1 MTANAL
7 RFYVANIAVPLLFAL
22 AVFAVF
28 DLTTIDVWISKW
40 LYDPASHTFLMQNDR
55 LFENITHRWARI
67 VPNWTGE
74 AALIGMLLS
83 FIAPLLTR
91 IDHQRLN
98 TLLHSTRL
106 ARLLT
111 FCREHRRDF
120 IYVVVSFA
128 LTTMFIHYFKSHTN
142 VYCPIETTLY
152 GGAHPKTDWFS
163 NFQLIHEA
171 GKGRCWPGG
180 HASGGFTL
188 LALYFV
194 ALRYRWRH
202 AKALLV
208 CTLLLGMV
216 YGSTRV
222 LQGWHFMSHTFWA
235 GIIVWFCALLTA
247 LLFYGRAGLQSSA
260 ITDADRQTI
269 SAPPAMR
276 ATGSP
281 TSSARP
287 ER

>member
-1 MTANAL
+1 MTASAL
-7 RFYVANIAVPLLFAL
+7 RFYAANIAMPLLFAL

-28 DLTTIDVWISKW
+28 DLTTIDVWISNW

-74 AALIGMLLS
+74 AAIIGMLLS

-91 IDHQRLN
+91 VQHHSPNDLMQR
-98 TLLHSTRL
+98 TRL
-106 ARLLT
+106 AQVFT
-111 FCREHRRDF
+111 FCSEHRRDF

-152 GGAHPKTDWFS
+152 GGAHLKTDWFS

-208 CTLLLGMV
+208 CILLLGMV

-247 LLFYGRAGLQSSA
+247 LLFYGRAALQSPA
-260 ITDADRQTI
+260 ITDAD
-269 SAPPAMR
+269 SAQVLLSPAVQ
-276 ATGSP
+276 ASDFS

-287 ER
+287 